1 MPFLKPLN
9 VEITGETEG
18 LERAVDRAGRSLRGI
33 GTAAIAASTAVVGAF
48 GVMAVKGMNA
58 AKSINILAQRANAT
72 PEAFQKMAFAART
85 AGVEQDKLGDI
96 LQDVT
101 DRVGEFLSTGSGEM
115 SDFFE
120 KIAPKV
126 GVTAEQ
132 FRNLSGPQ
140 ALQLYVDTLE
150 KAGVNQQQM
159 TFYMEALASDTT
171 TLLPLLRNGG
181 REMRKLGDAASGA
194 GQIISDEMI
203 SDLQDANRAM
213 SRVSATIEA
222 LEIKIAGA
230 FAPTLSD
237 AADKLDD
244 LLSSAD
250 ADDAISE
257 MAEAFD
263 GLSEAILSEDFLGAA
278 ASGIA
283 TVTDL
288 AAGLARGVV
297 VLSDNLEIVTTAASV
312 AAVALAAMGGPLWAV
327 GGALGTALVGISKW
341 REKAEDAAEGS
352 KAAAERQAELN
363 RVLGVFT
370 DTGSPEAGK
379 AAVDLAKNNYEL
391 AESALAAAEAE
402 LAKVQALEASG
413 NSLLDQNPLT
423 AGGNS
428 GYAEDMAAKTE
439 AAAERLNAAQ
449 QQLAEAKA
457 RLEETLT
464 TVGNDGDD
472 PEDKPGD
479 KPTKEKE
486 DPILPGLPGADEIK
500 ESLKERL
507 EALQEGLKTENE
519 VLQEWYEKGLQTLQE
534 AREAEAINDQE
545 YKALR
550 EKLEQEHQD
559 RLANIER
566 LSNQG
571 RKAQTLSATQ
581 DVLGALGAFNDK
593 AFKMAQVAGAA
604 QALISTNVGA
614 AKALELPF
622 PENIA
627 AMATV
632 MAKGLALVAAIKS
645 GSKSGSGGGA
655 SSAGA
660 AAQAAAPAPQRTAN
674 VTVQGD
680 VIGRQSG
687 EALVKAL
694 NEAFGDGYRLNL
706 DWQGAAG

>member
-33 GTAAIAASTAVVGAF
+33 GTAAVAASTAVVGAF

-120 KIAPKV
+120 KIAPRV

-181 REMRKLGDAASGA
+181 REMRKLGDAASDA

-250 ADDAISE
+250 AADAISD

-288 AAGLARGVV
+288 AAGLARGAVT
-297 VLSDNLEIVTTAASV
+297 LSDNLELVTTAASA
-312 AAVALAAMGGPLWAV
+312 AAVAFTLMGGPLWAIA
-327 GGALGTALVGISKW
+327 GALGTALVGISKW
-341 REKAEDAAEGS
+341 REKAEDAGKGS
-352 KAAAERQAELN
+352 KNAAEMQAELN

-370 DTGSPEAGK
+370 ETGSPEAGK
-379 AAVDLAKNNYEL
+379 AAVDLARDNYEL
-391 AESALAAAEAE
+391 AQSALAAAEAE

-428 GYAEDMAAKTE
+428 GYAENMAAKTE

-457 RLEETLT
+457 RLEETLS
-464 TVGNDGDD
+464 TVGNDGEDSEDD
-472 PEDKPGD
+472 SDD
-479 KPTKEKE
+479 KPT

-545 YKALR
+545 YKALK

-571 RKAQTLSATQ
+571 RKTQTLAATQ

-593 AFKMAQVAGAA
+593 AFKMAQIAGAA

-622 PENIA
+622 PENLA

-645 GSKSGSGGGA
+645 GSKSGSGGRA

>member
-1 MPFLKPLN
+1 M
-9 VEITGETEG
+9 
-18 LERAVDRAGRSLRGI
+18 
-33 GTAAIAASTAVVGAF
+33 VGAF

-181 REMRKLGDAASGA
+181 REMRKLGDAASDA

-203 SDLQDANRAM
+203 SDLQDANRSM

-250 ADDAISE
+250 AADAISD

-288 AAGLARGVV
+288 AAGLARGAVT
-297 VLSDNLEIVTTAASV
+297 LSDNLELVTTAA
-312 AAVALAAMGGPLWAV
+312 
-327 GGALGTALVGISKW
+327 
-341 REKAEDAAEGS
+341 D
-352 KAAAERQAELN
+352 
-363 RVLGVFT
+363 
-370 DTGSPEAGK
+370 
-379 AAVDLAKNNYEL
+379 
-391 AESALAAAEAE
+391 
-402 LAKVQALEASG
+402 
-413 NSLLDQNPLT
+413 
-423 AGGNS
+423 
-428 GYAEDMAAKTE
+428 
-439 AAAERLNAAQ
+439 
-449 QQLAEAKA
+449 
-457 RLEETLT
+457 
-464 TVGNDGDD
+464 
-472 PEDKPGD
+472 
-479 KPTKEKE
+479 
-486 DPILPGLPGADEIK
+486 
-500 ESLKERL
+500 
-507 EALQEGLKTENE
+507 
-519 VLQEWYEKGLQTLQE
+519 
-534 AREAEAINDQE
+534 
-545 YKALR
+545 
-550 EKLEQEHQD
+550 
-559 RLANIER
+559 
-566 LSNQG
+566 
-571 RKAQTLSATQ
+571 
-581 DVLGALGAFNDK
+581 
-593 AFKMAQVAGAA
+593 
-604 QALISTNVGA
+604 
-614 AKALELPF
+614 
-622 PENIA
+622 
-627 AMATV
+627 
-632 MAKGLALVAAIKS
+632 
-645 GSKSGSGGGA
+645 
-655 SSAGA
+655 
-660 AAQAAAPAPQRTAN
+660 
-674 VTVQGD
+674 
-680 VIGRQSG
+680 
-687 EALVKAL
+687 
-694 NEAFGDGYRLNL
+694 
-706 DWQGAAG
+706 